1 MYSGLTRDSGGI
13 QNRLG
18 SLAFMTLYL
27 GVMGLSSLP
36 IWRAE
41 RLLFIRYRAGAPTKS
56 VGTRNGWKAG
66 VGVCGA
72 FVMGRPPAPAGCTLS
87 VVASGACSVPA
98 LPCHSAHAAALNTQL
113 TAQVSWQPQHA
124 HASMLTL

>member
-1 MYSGLTRDSGGI
+1 VPSACAGAVYSGLTRDSGGI

-41 RLLFIRYRAGAPTKS
+41 RLLFIR
-56 VGTRNGWKAG
+56 WE
-66 VGVCGA
+66 
-72 FVMGRPPAPAGCTLS
+72 L
-87 VVASGACSVPA
+87 
-98 LPCHSAHAAALNTQL
+98 
-113 TAQVSWQPQHA
+113 AQ
-124 HASMLTL
+124 

>member
-1 MYSGLTRDSGGI
+1 VCAGAVYSGLTRDSGGI

-41 RLLFIRYRAGAPTKS
+41 RLLFIRWG
-56 VGTRNGWKAG
+56 
-66 VGVCGA
+66 
-72 FVMGRPPAPAGCTLS
+72 L
-87 VVASGACSVPA
+87 
-98 LPCHSAHAAALNTQL
+98 AH
-113 TAQVSWQPQHA
+113 
-124 HASMLTL
+124 

>member
-1 MYSGLTRDSGGI
+1 VYSGLTRDSGGI

-41 RLLFIRYRAGAPTKS
+41 RLLFIRWAADCHLVGASAMTDS
-56 VGTRNGWKAG
+56 LVGFLLRWCDKG
-66 VGVCGA
+66 V
-72 FVMGRPPAPAGCTLS
+72 
-87 VVASGACSVPA
+87 VPVY
-98 LPCHSAHAAALNTQL
+98 C
-113 TAQVSWQPQHA
+113 
-124 HASMLTL
+124 